1 MTKSVEKAVMRIL
14 AEQAFIDIA
23 DVSLDQSLVDLGI
36 DSMGLVESIFAMEE
50 AFDIAIPFNANAPEA
65 SSFDISSVATIVAVV
80 KSLIAQKQDA

>member
-1 MTKSVEKAVMRIL
+1 MTQSVEKAVMRIL

-50 AFDIAIPFNANAPEA
+50 AFDIAIPFNANTPEA
-65 SSFDISSVATIVAVV
+65 SSFDTSSVATIVAVV

>member
-1 MTKSVEKAVMRIL
+1 MTQSVEKAVMRIL

-50 AFDIAIPFNANAPEA
+50 AFDIAIPFNANTPEA

>member
-1 MTKSVEKAVMRIL
+1 MTQSVEKAVMRIL

-50 AFDIAIPFNANAPEA
+50 AFDIAIPFNANTPEA

-80 KSLIAQKQDA
+80 KSFIAQKQDA

>member
-1 MTKSVEKAVMRIL
+1 MRIL

-50 AFDIAIPFNANAPEA
+50 AFDIAIPFNANTPEA

>member
-1 MTKSVEKAVMRIL
+1 MTQSVEKAVMRIL
-14 AEQAFIDIA
+14 AEKAFIDIA

-50 AFDIAIPFNANAPEA
+50 AFDIAIPFNANTPEA

>member
-1 MTKSVEKAVMRIL
+1 MTQFVEKAVMRIL

>member
-1 MTKSVEKAVMRIL
+1 MTQSVEKAVMRIL
-14 AEQAFIDIA
+14 VEQAFIDIA

-36 DSMGLVESIFAMEE
+36 DSMGLVESIFAIEE

-80 KSLIAQKQDA
+80 RSLIAQKQDA

>member
-1 MTKSVEKAVMRIL
+1 MTQSIEKAVMHIL

-65 SSFDISSVATIVAVV
+65 SSFDISSVANIVAVV

>member
-1 MTKSVEKAVMRIL
+1 MTQSVEKAVMRIL

-36 DSMGLVESIFAMEE
+36 DAMGLIESIFAMEE

>member
-1 MTKSVEKAVMRIL
+1 MTQSVEKAVMRIL

-65 SSFDISSVATIVAVV
+65 SSFDTSSVATIVAVV

>member
-36 DSMGLVESIFAMEE
+36 DSMGLVESIFAIEE

>member
-1 MTKSVEKAVMRIL
+1 MTQSVEKAVMRIL

-50 AFDIAIPFNANAPEA
+50 AFHIAIPFNANAPEA